1 MKKKNFA
8 AKLLELKPPVL
19 IWAGLALSVV
29 VGGLGEY
36 CSWGRIPWT
45 PFSNVLGGLVW
56 VSGWLFHRYC
66 HRFHSRAHERATKIQ
81 AIVTTGPFAR
91 IRHPM
96 YLSLILMDGGLT
108 LAWGIGWMFV
118 PFLLFLGF
126 IIVLLIQEENLLLQT
141 AGPQYR
147 NYMRRVR
154 WRLVPGIF

>member
-1 MKKKNFA
+1 
-8 AKLLELKPPVL
+8 
-19 IWAGLALSVV
+19 
-29 VGGLGEY
+29 
-36 CSWGRIPWT
+36 
-45 PFSNVLGGLVW
+45 
-56 VSGWLFHRYC
+56 
-66 HRFHSRAHERATKIQ
+66 
-81 AIVTTGPFAR
+81 
-91 IRHPM
+91 M